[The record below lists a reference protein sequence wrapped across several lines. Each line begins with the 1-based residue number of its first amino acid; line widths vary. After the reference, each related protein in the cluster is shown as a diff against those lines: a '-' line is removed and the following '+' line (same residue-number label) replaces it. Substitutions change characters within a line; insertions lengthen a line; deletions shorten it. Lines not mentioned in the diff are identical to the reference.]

1 MTTLTS
7 LSGLDGA
14 MLETSYGFP
23 FGMAFLQAFAKGVG
37 TLYVG
42 VAGVL
47 LLLAILASFIKPDR
61 PPAATI

>member
-14 MLETSYGFP
+14 MLETTYGFP
-23 FGMAFLQAFAKGVG
+23 FGMAFMQAFAKGAG
-37 TLYVG
+37 TLYLG

-47 LLLAILASFIKPDR
+47 LLLAILASFIEPDHA
-61 PPAATI
+61 PAATI